1 VLSQSAVLE
10 PKCQASIPWNQ
21 PVELLDVDASVF
33 ELALCHMYGRDY
45 KEYFSPSNPRPNKTD
60 TEAAAFKRHSLLYC
74 FARKY
79 QLNSLTM
86 LATKNIK
93 DLGQVEYQSVLVA
106 AREAYKQFPDDE
118 SWFRDYFTEATKKAL
133 TEYND
138 LLRKPWVL
146 DAFREEKGDFTVDL
160 FTALTEGCGNVLSRV
175 SSTDSESETALKYSC
190 EFCRCHSKFERR
202 R

>member
-10 PKCQASIPWNQ
+10 SEYQALTSWNRS
-21 PVELLDVDASVF
+21 VELLDVDASVF

-45 KEYFSPSNPRPNKTD
+45 REYFSRSNPRPNKTD
-60 TEAAAFKRHSLLYC
+60 AETAAFKRHSLLYC

-79 QLNSLTM
+79 QLTGLTM

-93 DLGQVEYQSVLVA
+93 DLGQVEYQSVLAA

-133 TEYND
+133 TECND
-138 LLRKPWVL
+138 LPHKPWIL

-160 FTALTEGCGNVLSRV
+160 FTALMEGYGKVLSRV
-175 SSTDSESETALKYSC
+175 SNTDSESETALKYSR
-190 EFCRCHSKFERR
+190 EFCWSQSKFERR

>member
-1 VLSQSAVLE
+1 MLSQSAVLE
-10 PKCQASIPWNQ
+10 SECQALISWNRS
-21 PVELLDVDASVF
+21 VELLDVDPSVF

-45 KEYFSPSNPRPNKTD
+45 REYFSPSNPRPIKTD

-79 QLNSLTM
+79 QLNGLTM

-93 DLGQVEYQSVLVA
+93 DLGQVGYQGVLAA

-146 DAFREEKGDFTVDL
+146 DAFREERGDFTVDL
-160 FTALTEGCGNVLSRV
+160 FTALTDGYEMVLSRV
-175 SSTDSESETALKYSC
+175 SDTDSESETALKYSR
-190 EFCRCHSKFERR
+190 EFCWSHSKFERR

>member
-1 VLSQSAVLE
+1 
-10 PKCQASIPWNQ
+10 
-21 PVELLDVDASVF
+21 
-33 ELALCHMYGRDY
+33 MYGRDY
-45 KEYFSPSNPRPNKTD
+45 REYFSPSNPRPNKMD

-79 QLNSLTM
+79 QLKGLTM

-93 DLGQVEYQSVLVA
+93 DLGQVEYQSVLAA
-106 AREAYKQFPDDE
+106 AREAYKQFLDDE
-118 SWFRDYFTEATKKAL
+118 SWFRDYFTEATKKAF

-160 FTALTEGCGNVLSRV
+160 FTALTEGYGKVFSRV
-175 SSTDSESETALKYSC
+175 SNTNSESETALRYSC
-190 EFCRCHSKFERR
+190 EFRWSHSKFERCR
-202 R
+202 